1 MKEIVYKRYIIYRY
15 EQEVEIFHPL
25 NTPNNEWKKETKIL
39 ERQWL
44 RENRKISKEEMK
56 HTSTHENENKKKRIS
71 K

>member
-25 NTPNNEWKKETKIL
+25 RTPNNEWEKETKIL
-39 ERQWL
+39 EWQWL
-44 RENRKISKEEMK
+44 RENPKISKEEMK
-56 HTSTHENENKKKRIS
+56 HTCRHKNENKNKRMS

>member
-39 ERQWL
+39 EWQWL

-56 HTSTHENENKKKRIS
+56 HTSTHKNENKKKRIS